1 MAAGVVYD
9 AAVIGSGPN
18 GLAAAITIAKAGR
31 SVVVYEAAETV
42 GGGMRSAEVTAP
54 GFVSDICSTAHPLA
68 ISSPFFR
75 ALKLER
81 YGLDWAQ
88 PHAPLAHPL
97 PDGPAVIL
105 ERSVAAT
112 AARLGADGPAWAR
125 LMGPLARDWTVLADV
140 FLGPLRPLALT
151 AHPLLSARFGLGA
164 MRSASGLAQAR
175 FRGVAARALFAGMAA
190 HGMLELERG
199 PSASFGLVLGASA
212 HAVGWPFARGGSQA
226 LAEAMARSLRELGGE
241 IVTNCPV
248 ESLDELPATR
258 AILCDVTPRQ
268 LLRLAGERLP
278 ALYRAELNRFRYGP
292 GVFKLDYALDGP
304 VPWRDPDCLHAG
316 VVHVGGT
323 LGEIAAAERAV
334 AHGEVAER
342 PFVLVAQQSL
352 FDPTRA
358 PSGRQTLWAYCHVPH
373 GSGVDMTAHV
383 EAQIERFAPGFRDR
397 IIARHAMDPATLE
410 SYNAN
415 YVGGDINGG
424 LQDWSQ
430 LFTRPT
436 VRLNPY
442 TTGAPGLYLCSSSTP
457 PGGGVHGMCGY
468 WAARVALAGPVRSAN
483 WPAARDEVDEGDEVD
498 EVDEGDEAGAS
509 DEEAATSGETAAPD
523 RSE

>member
-1 MAAGVVYD
+1 MAARVAYD
-9 AAVIGSGPN
+9 AVVIGSGPN

-42 GGGMRSAEVTAP
+42 GGGMRSAALTAP
-54 GFVSDICSTAHPLA
+54 NFISDVCSTAHPLG

-75 ALKLER
+75 RLPLAR
-81 YGLDWAQ
+81 YGLEWVQ

-105 ERSVAAT
+105 EREVSAT
-112 AARLGADGPAWAR
+112 AERLGPDAAAWER

-140 FLGPLRPLALT
+140 FLGPLRPLAMA
-151 AHPLLSARFGLGA
+151 AHPLLVSRFGLGA
-164 MRSASGLAQAR
+164 MRSASGLARGR

-190 HGMLELERG
+190 HGMLPLERG
-199 PSASFGLVLGASA
+199 PSASFALVLGASA
-212 HAVGWPFARGGSQA
+212 HAVGWPVVRGGTQA
-226 LAEAMARSLRELGGE
+226 LADALAGYLRDLGGE
-241 IVTNCPV
+241 IVTNRPV
-248 ESLDELPATR
+248 DSLDDLPSAS

-268 LLRLAGERLP
+268 LLRIAGERLP
-278 ALYRAELNRFRYGP
+278 ALYRAELNRYRYGP
-292 GVFKLDYALDGP
+292 GSFKLDYALDGP

-323 LGEIAAAERAV
+323 LGEIAASERAV
-334 AHGEVAER
+334 AHDEIPER
-342 PFVLVAQQSL
+342 PFILVAQQSL
-352 FDPTRA
+352 FDVTRA
-358 PSGRQTLWAYCHVPH
+358 PAGRQTLWVYCHVPH
-373 GSGVDMTAHV
+373 GSRVDMTARV

-397 IIARHAMDPATLE
+397 IIARHAMDSAALE

-424 LQDWSQ
+424 LQDWAQ
-430 LFTRPT
+430 LYTRPA

-442 TTGAPGLYLCSSSTP
+442 TTGAPGLYICSSATP

-468 WAARVALAGPVRSAN
+468 WAARAALAGSLRKAER
-483 WPAARDEVDEGDEVD
+483 AAAAAEAEAEADATDETYE
-498 EVDEGDEAGAS
+498 
-509 DEEAATSGETAAPD
+509 PD
-523 RSE
+523 GVE